1 MAYNMPT
8 INDLYSTYIEVAYLH
23 SKLSKALRLKVG
35 ACLVTSSGICIPGY
49 NGTPSGTDNSCET
62 SDFFA
67 KLSTKQEVIHAE
79 LNCILKC
86 AKEGVSCTGATM
98 YITHAPCRACSAMIL
113 QSGIEKVVYR
123 EAYRDDSGVKYLRDN
138 QVEVIQ
144 F

>member
-1 MAYNMPT
+1 MPT

-49 NGTPSGTDNSCET
+49 NGTPSGTSNYCEVIGSKGT
-62 SDFFA
+62 
-67 KLSTKQEVIHAE
+67 LETKPEVIHAE

-113 QSGIEKVVYR
+113 QSGIKKVVYR